1 MAQPFSAEL
10 FLIIKISRRLKVK
23 RLETKKMQDLYQLI
37 SQKLNDIIP
46 CEWTKIYLYAEV
58 LNDSTMVL
66 FYFKT
71 SEKHQLIYSHDIPA
85 QYNVSKDI
93 FKTLL
98 REIREIFEELRVEH
112 KNNIDQV
119 WTNLTLTL
127 ESNGQFQLDYNDDD
141 ILASELD
148 GYQRIAL
155 WEYKTLGILPKDEDD
170 KEFVISY
177 LNL

>member
-1 MAQPFSAEL
+1 
-10 FLIIKISRRLKVK
+10 
-23 RLETKKMQDLYQLI
+23 MQDLYQI
-37 SQKLNDIIP
+37 ICEKLNDIIP

-58 LNDSTMVL
+58 LDDSTMIL
-66 FYFKT
+66 FHFKT
-71 SEKHQLIYSHDIPA
+71 PEKQQLIYSQDIPA
-85 QYNVSKDI
+85 RYNISKNG

-98 REIREIFEELRVEH
+98 REIRELFEELRVEH
-112 KNNIDQV
+112 KNNNDQV

-127 ESNGQFQLDYNDDD
+127 ERSGRFQLDYNNDD

-155 WEYKTLGILPKDEDD
+155 WEYKTLGILPEDEEDQ
-170 KEFVISY
+170 EFLISY

>member
-1 MAQPFSAEL
+1 
-10 FLIIKISRRLKVK
+10 
-23 RLETKKMQDLYQLI
+23 MQDLYQI
-37 SQKLNDIIP
+37 IGEKLNDIIP

-58 LNDSTMVL
+58 LDDSTMVL
-66 FYFKT
+66 FHFKT
-71 SEKHQLIYSHDIPA
+71 PEKRQLIYSQDIPVR
-85 QYNVSKDI
+85 YSVSKDS

-98 REIREIFEELRVEH
+98 REIRELFDELRAEH
-112 KNNIDQV
+112 KNNNDQV

-155 WEYKTLGILPKDEDD
+155 WEYKTLGILPEDEEDQ
-170 KEFVISY
+170 EFLISY

>member
-1 MAQPFSAEL
+1 MAQPFTAGL
-10 FLIIKISRRLKVK
+10 FFITRISRQLRVK
-23 RLETKKMQDLYQLI
+23 RLETKKIQDLYQLI

-46 CEWTKIYLYAEV
+46 CEWTKIYLYTEV
-58 LNDSTMVL
+58 LDDSTMVL
-66 FYFKT
+66 FHFRT
-71 SEKHQLIYSHDIPA
+71 PENNQIIYSQDIPSH
-85 QYNVSKDI
+85 YNVSKDI

-98 REIREIFEELRVEH
+98 RELRELFEELKTEH
-112 KNNIDQV
+112 RNNNDDV

-127 ESNGQFQLDYNDDD
+127 DRSGELQLDYNYDD

-148 GYQRIAL
+148 GYERIAI
-155 WEYKTLGILPKDEDD
+155 WEYKNLGILPEDEDD

>member
-1 MAQPFSAEL
+1 
-10 FLIIKISRRLKVK
+10 
-23 RLETKKMQDLYQLI
+23 MQDLYQLI

-66 FYFKT
+66 FHFKT
-71 SEKHQLIYSHDIPA
+71 PENNQIIYSQDIPA

-112 KNNIDQV
+112 KKNNGQV

-127 ESNGQFQLDYNDDD
+127 ESNGHFKLNYNNND

-155 WEYKTLGILPKDEDD
+155 WEYKTLGILPEDEDD
-170 KEFVISY
+170 KEFLISY
-177 LNL
+177 LNLNLL

>member
-1 MAQPFSAEL
+1 MAGGE
-10 FLIIKISRRLKVK
+10 
-23 RLETKKMQDLYQLI
+23 RLETKKTQDLYQLI

-66 FYFKT
+66 FYFRT
-71 SEKHQLIYSHDIPA
+71 PENNQIIYSQDILSH
-85 QYNVSKDI
+85 YSVSKNV

-119 WTNLTLTL
+119 
-127 ESNGQFQLDYNDDD
+127 
-141 ILASELD
+141 
-148 GYQRIAL
+148 
-155 WEYKTLGILPKDEDD
+155 
-170 KEFVISY
+170 
-177 LNL
+177 

>member
-1 MAQPFSAEL
+1 MAQL
-10 FLIIKISRRLKVK
+10 FFAGLFFITRISRQLKVK
-23 RLETKKMQDLYQLI
+23 KLETKQMQDLYHI
-37 SQKLNDIIP
+37 IGEKLNDIIP

-58 LNDSTMVL
+58 LDDSTMVL
-66 FYFKT
+66 FHFKT
-71 SEKHQLIYSHDIPA
+71 PEKHQLIYSQNIPVR
-85 QYNVSKDI
+85 YSVSKDI

-98 REIREIFEELRVEH
+98 REIRELFEELRAEH
-112 KNNIDQV
+112 KNNNDQV

-155 WEYKTLGILPKDEDD
+155 WEYKTLGILPKDEV
-170 KEFVISY
+170 F
-177 LNL
+177 N

>member
-1 MAQPFSAEL
+1 M
-10 FLIIKISRRLKVK
+10 
-23 RLETKKMQDLYQLI
+23 ETKKMQDLYQLI

-58 LNDSTMVL
+58 LDDSTMVL
-66 FYFKT
+66 FHFRT
-71 SEKHQLIYSHDIPA
+71 PENNQIIYSLDIPSH
-85 QYNVSKDI
+85 YNVSKDI

-98 REIREIFEELRVEH
+98 RELRELFEELRTEH
-112 KNNIDQV
+112 RNNNNDV

-127 ESNGQFQLDYNDDD
+127 DRSGELQLDYNYDD

-148 GYQRIAL
+148 GYERIAI
-155 WEYKTLGILPKDEDD
+155 WEYKNLGILPEDEDD

-177 LNL
+177 LGL

>member
-1 MAQPFSAEL
+1 MEN
-10 FLIIKISRRLKVK
+10 
-23 RLETKKMQDLYQLI
+23 KKMQDLYQI
-37 SQKLNDIIP
+37 IGEKLNDIIP

-58 LNDSTMVL
+58 LDDSTMVL
-66 FYFKT
+66 FHFKT
-71 SEKHQLIYSHDIPA
+71 PEKRQLIYSQDIPVR
-85 QYNVSKDI
+85 YSVSKDS

-98 REIREIFEELRVEH
+98 REIRELFDELRAEH
-112 KNNIDQV
+112 KNNNDQV

-155 WEYKTLGILPKDEDD
+155 WEYKTLGILPEDEEDQ
-170 KEFVISY
+170 EFLISY